1 MSVSALN
8 SGLSGLKAY
17 ASALD
22 SSGHNVANANTAGFV
37 PQQVSFQE
45 QPAGGVTAT
54 ISKEGASL
62 ASQASQGSQDSS
74 GTDLASEIVQSIQ
87 FKAGFDLSAKIIK
100 SADQVLG
107 TLIDIQA

>member
-22 SSGHNVANANTAGFV
+22 SSGHNVANASTAGFV

-45 QPAGGVTAT
+45 QPAGGVITT

-62 ASQASQGSQDSS
+62 SSQESQDSS
-74 GTDLASEIVQSIQ
+74 GTELASEIVQSIQ

-100 SADQVLG
+100 TADQMLG

>member
-22 SSGHNVANANTAGFV
+22 SSGHNVANASTAGFV

-62 ASQASQGSQDSS
+62 ASQNPADSS

-100 SADQVLG
+100 TADQVLG

>member
-22 SSGHNVANANTAGFV
+22 SSGHNVANANTSGFV

-45 QPAGGVTAT
+45 QPAGGVTTT

-62 ASQASQGSQDSS
+62 ATQNSS

-87 FKAGFDLSAKIIK
+87 FKTGFDLSAKTIK
-100 SADQVLG
+100 TKDQMLG

>member
-8 SGLSGLKAY
+8 SGLSGFKAY
-17 ASALD
+17 SSALD
-22 SSGHNVANANTAGFV
+22 SSSHNVANASTAGFV

-54 ISKEGASL
+54 ISQEGASL
-62 ASQASQGSQDSS
+62 ASQNPADSS

-100 SADQVLG
+100 TADQVLG
-107 TLIDIQA
+107 TLIDIKA